1 MNDELQDCFVVFLRD
16 RAASVWNPEMA
27 ERPVAAC
34 PSYAEAAK
42 IRKQLRQVG
51 QACIIRCVSQT
62 GGSD

>member
-1 MNDELQDCFVVFLRD
+1 MHNELQDCFVVFLRD
-16 RAASVWNPEMA
+16 QATSVWHPEQA

-42 IRKQLRQVG
+42 VSKQFRRDG
-51 QACIIRCVSQT
+51 KACIIRCVSQT